1 LDSTHCPS
9 RKPSVFEIASPSPGV
24 FCARSVRRRWRGF
37 AHLPRRNS
45 GPTLRMKLTPTSR
58 TGSQPGHRY
67 SARKHVGCA
76 VSGRDVSL
84 LYLNPPYDFETG
96 QTNNQ
101 RLELVF
107 LQHTYRWLKPGGVLV
122 FVIPQP
128 QLRPCA
134 KMLSEHFTDLVV
146 LQIDRTRQRPVPASC
161 SVGRAAQATPAHPR
175 LRATG
180 MRALAGDAG
189 N

>member
-1 LDSTHCPS
+1 MD
-9 RKPSVFEIASPSPGV
+9 
-24 FCARSVRRRWRGF
+24 
-37 AHLPRRNS
+37 
-45 GPTLRMKLTPTSR
+45 TLRANTLNVRCPVD
-58 TGSQPGHRY
+58 
-67 SARKHVGCA
+67 AL
-76 VSGRDVSL
+76 SL

-134 KMLSEHFTDLVV
+134 TMLSEHFADLIVSRLTEPACVQYQQVAV
-146 LQIDRTRQRPVPASC
+146 LAVRRK
-161 SVGRAAQATPAHPR
+161 
-175 LRATG
+175 
-180 MRALAGDAG
+180 
-189 N
+189 